1 MKLKFHS
8 KQYTA
13 CVQTLSSN
21 IFCAKWSGSVGTNTF
36 QRTAVFSHCSTGSVL
51 FVFLAQLVSIHP
63 SIHSNVTAPLPSLS
77 HFLSPLIP
85 PSVCLSNMRTVSAVR
100 HDPVLCLESH
110 TAISS
115 KRNKKRP

>member
-21 IFCAKWSGSVGTNTF
+21 IFCAKWSSSVGTNTF
-36 QRTAVFSHCSTGSVL
+36 QRTAVLSHCSTGSVL

-63 SIHSNVTAPLPSLS
+63 SIHPFKCNCPTSLFIPFPFSINSSICLSFQHEDSLS
-77 HFLSPLIP
+77 SQTRPCAMLGK
-85 PSVCLSNMRTVSAVR
+85 
-100 HDPVLCLESH
+100 SH
-110 TAISS
+110 CNLLQE
-115 KRNKKRP
+115 K